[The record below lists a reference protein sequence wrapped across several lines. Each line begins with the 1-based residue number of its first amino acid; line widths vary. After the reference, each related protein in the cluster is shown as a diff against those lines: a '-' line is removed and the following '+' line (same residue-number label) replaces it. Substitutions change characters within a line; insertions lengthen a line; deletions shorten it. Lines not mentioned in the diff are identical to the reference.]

1 MLHALQSLSQD
12 VWNISSDF
20 LRKQYL
26 LFGLGIVSQL
36 PFSLRYIS
44 HVSSHMVFNFAQ
56 GFWISNIYSH
66 FKYLPT
72 SVLYSTSL
80 FSGGHNSWALIYLFC
95 SGFGSTRQSL
105 CIINIKSFHYY
116 LLVKKKSFHY
126 FLLGRIQVG
135 GRNKVDHGSSCLIPN
150 FNRCPSSFPSS
161 VSSIPVSRHEI
172 SSSFLLSWTVAI
184 TCEQVAPCLVSFSSN
199 YAKQSYWSSVQST
212 ALD

>member
-1 MLHALQSLSQD
+1 MLSSQPSHIHMLHALQSLSQD

-36 PFSLRYIS
+36 LFSLRYIS

-105 CIINIKSFHYY
+105 CIINIKYFHYY
-116 LLVKKKSFHY
+116 LLVKKIFSLFP
-126 FLLGRIQVG
+126 FRE
-135 GRNKVDHGSSCLIPN
+135 DSSW
-150 FNRCPSSFPSS
+150 R
-161 VSSIPVSRHEI
+161 E
-172 SSSFLLSWTVAI
+172 
-184 TCEQVAPCLVSFSSN
+184 
-199 YAKQSYWSSVQST
+199 KQSRSWKFMSNS
-212 ALD
+212 